1 LFDAQFDALFEHW
14 RNIKMKT
21 SRVQLALV
29 TSSMGI
35 ASLIITGCKTLAPV
49 AAVDQSKNEVVFV
62 TTSDPR
68 TAAPELAQDRGVK
81 DAKVALTERVKANSL
96 DGGALIDLARLALV
110 SGNVVDAESF
120 AKRALR
126 ADTKNAEARKILA
139 MVALK
144 RNQLDLAEV
153 FLNALGGF
161 QSKDSSVLNLTGQ
174 LRLAR
179 GKNLLAAEAF
189 RRALELNP
197 NDIATRMNLGVLYL
211 KHRQYNQAGVQFER
225 VLAVMPK
232 HDDARVHLAMVH
244 AHRGKTK
251 EALEALNTAYA
262 RNPSSELVLFNL
274 ASVERSAGQLENA
287 RKHLKQFQVLAKGK
301 TEETEQVAAMLEDIQ
316 RQQVAEGNKVSDSDI
331 LKLAAKIKPSANG
344 AKPETSELPPELT
357 QEPKASE
364 ASKVSPAEPESNDV
378 RDLERA
384 LQ

>member
-1 LFDAQFDALFEHW
+1 M
-14 RNIKMKT
+14 RT
-21 SRVQLALV
+21 
-29 TSSMGI
+29 
-35 ASLIITGCKTLAPV
+35 SLIQIVTATTAIGLSSFLATGCKTLAPV
-49 AAVDQSKNEVVFV
+49 AAVDQSRNEVVFV
-62 TTSDPR
+62 ITSDTR

-81 DAKVALTERVKANSL
+81 DAKTALTERVKANPL
-96 DGGALIDLARLALV
+96 DGEALIDLARLALV
-110 SGNVVDAESF
+110 SGNPADAESY

-126 ADTKNAEARKILA
+126 ADTKNSEARKILA

-153 FLNALGGF
+153 FLNALGGM
-161 QSKDSSVLNLTGQ
+161 QSKDSSVLNLVGQ

-232 HDDARVHLAMVH
+232 HDDARVHMAMVQ
-244 AHRGKTK
+244 ARRGKTK
-251 EALEALNTAYA
+251 EALEALNAAHA
-262 RNPSSELVLFNL
+262 RNPASELVLFNL

-287 RKHLKQFQVLAKGK
+287 RKHLKQFQAMNKGK
-301 TEETEQVAAMLEDIQ
+301 SEESEQVAAMLEDIQ

-331 LKLAAKIKPSANG
+331 LKLAAKIKPAANG
-344 AKPETSELPPELT
+344 SKPDNNDLPDELVQDPKTPEPAKTSHP
-357 QEPKASE
+357 
-364 ASKVSPAEPESNDV
+364 EPESNDV
-378 RDLERA
+378 RDLEKA

>member
-1 LFDAQFDALFEHW
+1 
-14 RNIKMKT
+14 MKT
-21 SRVQLALV
+21 SRIQLALV

-35 ASLIITGCKTLAPV
+35 ASLIVTGCKTLAPV

-96 DGGALIDLARLALV
+96 DGEALIDLARLALV

-126 ADTKNAEARKILA
+126 ADTKNPEARKILA

-161 QSKDSSVLNLTGQ
+161 QSKDSAVLNLTGQ

-251 EALEALNTAYA
+251 EALEALNAAYA

-274 ASVERSAGQLENA
+274 ASVERSAGHLENA
-287 RKHLKQFQVLAKGK
+287 RKHLKQFQALDKGK

-331 LKLAAKIKPSANG
+331 LKLAAKIKPAANG

-357 QEPKASE
+357 QEPKAPE
-364 ASKVSPAEPESNDV
+364 ASKVGPAEPESNDV